1 MKRSTLIPLAVTV
14 LVLLGSG
21 ITIAQFI
28 EPVPPLRPPGGLL
41 NQARPEYSQAIE
53 IQPGQS
59 YLIHGSDDIAVEV
72 YVDVP
77 ISVNETLTYEN
88 PITGRRYVI
97 PNQAAVRLQGPV
109 IISRAADSATV
120 AKWFLRWRY
129 VDTMFNFSR
138 NQILNAGPAG
148 Q

>member
-1 MKRSTLIPLAVTV
+1 MKRTTLIPLAVAA

-28 EPVPPLRPPGGLL
+28 EPVPPLRPGGLL
-41 NQARPEYSQAIE
+41 NQARPEYEQSIE

-59 YLIHGSDDIAVEV
+59 FLIHGSDDIAVEV

-88 PITGRRYVI
+88 PVTGRRFVI

-109 IISRAADSATV
+109 VISRGADSATV

-148 Q
+148 R